1 VCHHSQGPPL
11 EAAGAV
17 RYNSRSRGGNSAAK
31 FTTASLLNSEASPR
45 QDIEMEFCFEIKV
58 ICYLAHTQ
66 MEIMTFLL
74 S

>member
-11 EAAGAV
+11 ETAGVV

-31 FTTASLLNSEASPR
+31 FTTASLLNPEASPR
-45 QDIEMEFCFEIKV
+45 KDIEMEFCFEIKF

-66 MEIMTFLL
+66 MEMTFLL